1 MLKKILI
8 GVGAVVALLV
18 VGAVALV
25 AFVNVNAYK
34 PQIEAYVKDNYQ
46 RTLKIDG
53 DLSLS
58 VFPRIALALPKTT
71 LSNRGG
77 DRIAASLDGARAS
90 VALLPL
96 LRRQIVVD
104 TVRID
109 GLKAT
114 VERRRDGTTSIDD
127 LIRPAGD
134 KPAEPAQPGGPPKF
148 EIGGVELTNAELTFN
163 DQQAGNTI
171 ALTKLE
177 LKTGRIAPQGR
188 TPVAFSTNFSST
200 KPAAQGE
207 TRIKGDLDI
216 DLVNNAFGAQD
227 LETFVKGTI
236 DKRVVDVTARLGQ
249 AKYDAA
255 SGAISVTKLD
265 ATAKGTFGTVALDDS
280 RVLAPALAFDPVR
293 KVLSVGGLDVS
304 AKGKL
309 GADAFEAR
317 LAAPRI
323 EVDENKAS
331 GDRVQ
336 ANLKLVAAAATAP
349 GGEAKLV
356 LEGIS
361 GNARQLAIGKLAIDG
376 HVQQAARRVVVALAS
391 SASASID
398 AQTFALA
405 KLTGTVDVE
414 DPAIP
419 QKTVKLPI
427 TGAFAI
433 DVKKEVVDARFT
445 TKFDETTLATGFGV
459 RGFASP
465 RVTFDA
471 GADKFDVDRYFPPP
485 KPGPGNDSADPR
497 EDPKVDLSALRNL
510 NVAGEARV
518 AQLKARGIKA
528 NDVQLVVRIANG
540 RLDVAPLTAALYG
553 GRLRAT
559 ANAAAAGNRI
569 GVDANLEG
577 ISIGPLLRD
586 ALDRDILE
594 GTGNVKLAVTTAG
607 ATVGG
612 LKRGLNGSG
621 SFALRDGAIK
631 GVNLA
636 AKLREARSFLSARKE
651 DSARASSSEKTDF
664 SELTASFTIKDGV
677 ATGNDLDGKSPL
689 LRLAGAGKV
698 DLGAGTLDYTAKV
711 AVVGTL
717 KGQDGRDVS
726 ELRGVTIPVR
736 LYGPFEKLAY
746 TIDWG
751 SVAQEALKAKATE
764 QLKQKVAP
772 QLQEQ
777 RDKLK
782 DQLKGLLRR

>member
-1 MLKKILI
+1 MLKKVVI
-8 GVGAVVALLV
+8 GVGVAVGLLV
-18 VGAVALV
+18 IGAIALI
-25 AFVNVNAYK
+25 AFVDVNAYK

-46 RTLKIDG
+46 RTLKIEG
-53 DLSLS
+53 DLALS

-71 LSNRGG
+71 LSSRAG
-77 DRIAASLDGARAS
+77 DRVAASLDGARVS

-96 LRRQIVVD
+96 LRKEIVVD

-114 VERRRDGTTSIDD
+114 VERRRDGSTSIDD
-127 LIRPAGD
+127 LIKPAGD

-148 EIGGVELTNAELTFN
+148 EIGGVELSNAELTFN

-171 ALTKLE
+171 TLTKLE

-188 TPVAFSTNFSST
+188 TPVTFSTNFAST
-200 KPAAQGE
+200 QPAAQGE

-216 DLVNNAFGAQD
+216 DLVKNVFGAND
-227 LETFVKGTI
+227 LDAFVKGTI
-236 DKRVVDVTARLGQ
+236 EKHVVDVSAKLGQ
-249 AKYDAA
+249 AKVDAA
-255 SGAISVTKLD
+255 SGAVSVTRLD
-265 ATAKGTFGTVALDDS
+265 AKAKGAFGAVALDDG

-293 KVLSVGGLDVS
+293 KVLSVGGLEVS

-309 GADAFEAR
+309 GADAFEAK
-317 LAAPRI
+317 LVAPRI
-323 EVDENKAS
+323 EADESKAS

-336 ANLKLVAAAATAP
+336 ANVKLVAAAATSP
-349 GGEAKLV
+349 NVETKVV

-361 GNARQLAIGKLAIDG
+361 GNAKQLAIGRLAVDG
-376 HVQQAARRVVVALAS
+376 HLQQGARRVVAAIAS
-391 SASASID
+391 PAAASID
-398 AQTFALA
+398 GQTLALS
-405 KLTGTVDVE
+405 KLAGNVDVE

-427 TGAFAI
+427 TGAFSVDA
-433 DVKKEVVDARFT
+433 KKEVVDARFT
-445 TKFDETTLATGFGV
+445 TKFDETTLAAEFNV

-465 RVTFDA
+465 RITFDA
-471 GADKFDVDRYFPPP
+471 GADKLDVDRYFPPA

-497 EDPKVDLSALRNL
+497 EDPKVDLSALKDL

-518 AQLKARGIKA
+518 AQLKARGVKA
-528 NDVQLVVRIANG
+528 GNVQLVVRIANG

-569 GVDANLEG
+569 GVDADLTG
-577 ISIGPLLRD
+577 VAIGPLLRD

-594 GTGNVKLAVTTAG
+594 GNGNVKLAATTAG

-621 SFALRDGAIK
+621 SLALRDGAIK
-631 GVNLA
+631 GVNIA

-651 DSARASSSEKTDF
+651 DTARASSTEKTDF
-664 SELTASFTIKDGV
+664 SELTATFTIKDGV
-677 ATGNDLDGKSPL
+677 ATSNDLDGKSPL
-689 LRLAGAGKV
+689 LRLTGAGKV

-717 KGQDGRDVS
+717 KGQDGRELS

-736 LYGPFEKLAY
+736 LYGPFEKLSYA
-746 TIDWG
+746 IDWG

-777 RDKLK
+777 RDRLK

>member
-25 AFVNVNAYK
+25 AFVDVNAYK

-46 RTLKIDG
+46 RTLKIEG
-53 DLSLS
+53 DLRLS
-58 VFPRIALALPKTT
+58 VFPRIALALPKTS
-71 LSNRGG
+71 LSSRAG
-77 DRIAASLDGARAS
+77 DRVAASLDGARLS

-109 GLKAT
+109 GLKAA

-127 LIRPAGD
+127 LIKPGGD
-134 KPAEPAQPGGPPKF
+134 KPAEPAQTAAPPKF
-148 EIGGVELTNAELTFN
+148 EIGGVELTNAELTLN
-163 DQQAGNTI
+163 DLQAGNTI
-171 ALTKLE
+171 TLTKLE

-188 TPVAFSTNFSST
+188 TPVMFSTNFSST
-200 KPAAQGE
+200 RPAAQGE
-207 TRIKGDLDI
+207 ARIKGDLDI

-227 LETFVKGTI
+227 LEAFVKGTI
-236 DKRVVDVTARLGQ
+236 DKQAVDVSAKLGQ
-249 AKYDAA
+249 AKYDGA
-255 SGAISVTKLD
+255 SGAVSVTKLD
-265 ATAKGTFGTVALDDS
+265 AKGKGRFGTVALDDG
-280 RVLAPALAFDPVR
+280 RIQAPALAFDPVR
-293 KVLSVGGLDVS
+293 RVLSVGGLDVS
-304 AKGKL
+304 AKGRL
-309 GADAFEAR
+309 GADAFEAK
-317 LAAPRI
+317 LVAPRI
-323 EVDENKAS
+323 EADESKAS

-336 ANLKLVAAAATAP
+336 ANVKLVAGAATSP
-349 GGEAKLV
+349 NVEAKLV

-361 GNARQLAIGKLAIDG
+361 GNAKQLAIGRLAVDG
-376 HVQQAARRVVVALAS
+376 NLQQGARRVVAAIAS
-391 SASASID
+391 PATASID
-398 AQTFALA
+398 AHTFALT
-405 KLTGTVDVE
+405 KLAGNVDIE

-419 QKTVKLPI
+419 QKTVKLPL

-433 DVKKEVVDARFT
+433 DAKKQVVDARFT
-445 TKFDETTLATGFGV
+445 TKFDETTLATEFGV
-459 RGFASP
+459 RGFATP
-465 RVTFDA
+465 RITFDA
-471 GADKFDVDRYFPPP
+471 GADKLDIDRYFPPA

-497 EDPKVDLSALRNL
+497 EDPKVDLSALKDL

-518 AQLKARGIKA
+518 AQLKARGVKA
-528 NDVQLVVRIANG
+528 NNVQLVVRIANG

-553 GRLRAT
+553 GSLRAT
-559 ANAAAAGNRI
+559 ATAAAAGNRI
-569 GVDANLEG
+569 GVDANLTG
-577 ISIGPLLRD
+577 VSIGPLLRD

-594 GTGNVKLAVTTAG
+594 GTGNVKLVATTAG

-621 SFALRDGAIK
+621 ALALRDGAIK
-631 GVNLA
+631 GVNIA

-651 DSARASSSEKTDF
+651 DSARASSAEKTDL
-664 SELTASFTIKDGV
+664 SELAASFTIKDGV
-677 ATGNDLDGKSPL
+677 ATSNDLDGKSPL

-717 KGQDGRDVS
+717 KGQDGRELT
-726 ELRGVTIPVR
+726 ELRGVTVPVR
-736 LYGPFEKLAY
+736 LHGPFEKLSY
-746 TIDWG
+746 NIDWG

-772 QLQEQ
+772 QLQDQ
-777 RDKLK
+777 RDKLR

>member
-1 MLKKILI
+1 MLKKIVI
-8 GVGAVVALLV
+8 GVGVAVGLLV
-18 VGAVALV
+18 IGAVALV
-25 AFVNVNAYK
+25 AFVDVNAYK

-46 RTLKIDG
+46 RRLTIEG
-53 DLSLS
+53 DLALS

-71 LSNRGG
+71 LSSRAD
-77 DRIAASLDGARAS
+77 DRVAASLDGARVS

-96 LRRQIVVD
+96 LRKEIVVD

-114 VERRRDGTTSIDD
+114 VERRRDGSTSIDD
-127 LIRPAGD
+127 LIKPAGE
-134 KPAEPAQPGGPPKF
+134 KPAEPAQPGAPPKF
-148 EIGGVELTNAELTFN
+148 EIGGVELANAELTFN
-163 DQQAGNTI
+163 DQQTGNTI
-171 ALTKLE
+171 SLTKLE

-188 TPVAFSTNFSST
+188 TPVTFSTNFAST

-216 DLVNNAFGAQD
+216 DLVKSVFGANG
-227 LETFVKGTI
+227 LEALVKGTI
-236 DKRVVDVTARLGQ
+236 DKRVVDVNAKLGQ
-249 AKYDAA
+249 AKFDAA
-255 SGAISVTKLD
+255 SGAVSVAKLD
-265 ATAKGTFGTVALDDS
+265 ARAKGTFGAVALDDS

-293 KVLSVGGLDVS
+293 KVLSVGGLEVS

-309 GADAFEAR
+309 GADAFEAA
-317 LAAPRI
+317 LQAPRI
-323 EVDENKAS
+323 EADESKAS

-336 ANLKLVAAAATAP
+336 ANVKLVAAAATSP
-349 GGEAKLV
+349 NVEAKVV

-361 GNARQLAIGKLAIDG
+361 GNAKQLAIGRLGVDG
-376 HVQQAARRVVVALAS
+376 SLQQGARRVVAAIAS
-391 SASASID
+391 PAAASID
-398 AQTFALA
+398 AQTFALT
-405 KLTGTVDVE
+405 KLAGNVDVE

-427 TGAFAI
+427 TGAFSI
-433 DVKKEVVDARFT
+433 DAKKEVIDARFT
-445 TKFDETTLATGFGV
+445 TKFDETTLATEFGV
-459 RGFASP
+459 RGFATP
-465 RVTFDA
+465 RITFDA
-471 GADKFDVDRYFPPP
+471 GADKLDMDRYFPPA

-497 EDPKVDLSALRNL
+497 EDPKVDLSALKDL

-518 AQLKARGIKA
+518 AQLKARGVRA
-528 NDVQLVVRIANG
+528 SNVQLVVRIANG

-569 GVDANLEG
+569 GVDADLTG
-577 ISIGPLLRD
+577 VAIGPLLRD
-586 ALDRDILE
+586 ALDKDILE
-594 GTGNVKLAVTTAG
+594 GTGNVKLAATTAG

-612 LKRGLNGSG
+612 LKRGLNGNG
-621 SFALRDGAIK
+621 SLALRDGAIR
-631 GVNLA
+631 GVNIA

-651 DSARASSSEKTDF
+651 DTARASSTEKTDF
-664 SELTASFTIKDGV
+664 SELTATFTIKDGV
-677 ATGNDLDGKSPL
+677 VTSNDLDGKSPL
-689 LRLAGAGKV
+689 LRLTGAGKV
-698 DLGAGTLDYTAKV
+698 DLGAGTIDYSAKV

-717 KGQDGRDVS
+717 KGQDGRELS

-736 LYGPFEKLAY
+736 LYGPFEKLSYA
-746 TIDWG
+746 IDWG

-777 RDKLK
+777 RDRLK

>member
-8 GVGAVVALLV
+8 GVGVVVGLLV
-18 VGAVALV
+18 IGAVALV
-25 AFVNVNAYK
+25 AFVDVNAYK
-34 PQIEAYVKDNYQ
+34 PQIEAYVKDHYQ
-46 RTLKIDG
+46 RRLSIEG
-53 DLSLS
+53 DLALS

-71 LSNRGG
+71 LSSRAG
-77 DRIAASLDGARAS
+77 DRVAASFDAARAS

-96 LRRQIVVD
+96 LRKEIVVD

-109 GLKAT
+109 GLKAAI
-114 VERRRDGTTSIDD
+114 ERRRDGTTSIDD
-127 LIRPAGD
+127 LIRPAGE
-134 KPAEPAQPGGPPKF
+134 KPAEPAQHGGPPKF
-148 EIGGVELTNAELTFN
+148 EIGGVELTDAELTFD

-207 TRIKGDLDI
+207 TRVKGDVDI

-227 LETFVKGTI
+227 LDVFVKGTI
-236 DKRVVDVTARLGQ
+236 DKRAVDVNARLGQ

-255 SGAISVTKLD
+255 SGALSVTRLD
-265 ATAKGTFGTVALDDS
+265 AKGKGTFGTVALDDA

-309 GADAFEAR
+309 GADAFEAK

-323 EVDENKAS
+323 EADASKAS

-336 ANLKLVAAAATAP
+336 ANVKLVAAAATSP
-349 GGEAKLV
+349 SVDAKLV

-361 GNARQLAIGKLAIDG
+361 GNAKQLAIAKLAVDG
-376 HVQQAARRVVVALAS
+376 NLQQGARHVVAALAS
-391 SASASID
+391 PAAVSID

-405 KLTGTVDVE
+405 KLAGNVDVE

-419 QKTVKLPI
+419 QKTVKLALA
-427 TGAFAI
+427 GAIAI
-433 DVKKEVVDARFT
+433 DASKEVVDARFT
-445 TKFDETTLATGFGV
+445 TKFDETTLATEFGV
-459 RGFASP
+459 RGFATP
-465 RVTFDA
+465 RITFDA
-471 GADKFDVDRYFPPP
+471 GADKLDVDRYFPPA

-497 EDPKVDLSALRNL
+497 DDPKVDLSALKNL

-518 AQLKARGIKA
+518 ARLKARGVRA
-528 NDVQLVVRIANG
+528 DNVQLVVRIADG

-553 GRLRAT
+553 GSLRAT

-569 GVDANLEG
+569 GIDANLAG
-577 ISIGPLLRD
+577 VAIGPLLRD
-586 ALDRDILE
+586 ALERDILE
-594 GTGNVKLAVTTAG
+594 GAGSVKLAVTTAG
-607 ATVGG
+607 TTVGG

-621 SFALRDGAIK
+621 SVALRDGAIK
-631 GVNLA
+631 GVNVA

-651 DSARASSSEKTDF
+651 DSARASSTEKTDF
-664 SELTASFTIKDGV
+664 SELAASFTIKDGV
-677 ATGNDLDGKSPL
+677 ATSNDLEGKSPL

-698 DLGAGTLDYTAKV
+698 DLGAGALDYTAKV

-717 KGQDGRDVS
+717 KGQDGRELP

-736 LYGPFEKLAY
+736 LYGPFEKLSYA
-746 TIDWG
+746 IDWG

-777 RDKLK
+777 RDRLK

>member
-1 MLKKILI
+1 MLKKIVI
-8 GVGAVVALLV
+8 GVGVAVGLLV
-18 VGAVALV
+18 IGAVALV
-25 AFVNVNAYK
+25 AFVDVNAYK

-46 RTLKIDG
+46 RRLTIEG
-53 DLSLS
+53 DLALS

-71 LSNRGG
+71 LSSRAD
-77 DRIAASLDGARAS
+77 DRVAASLDGARVS

-96 LRRQIVVD
+96 LRKEIVVD

-114 VERRRDGTTSIDD
+114 VERRRDGSTSIDD
-127 LIRPAGD
+127 LIKPAGE
-134 KPAEPAQPGGPPKF
+134 KPAEPAQPGAPPKF
-148 EIGGVELTNAELTFN
+148 EIGGVELANAELTFN
-163 DQQAGNTI
+163 DQQTGNTI
-171 ALTKLE
+171 SLTKLE

-188 TPVAFSTNFSST
+188 TPVTFSTNFAST

-216 DLVNNAFGAQD
+216 DLVKNVFGANG
-227 LETFVKGTI
+227 LEALVKGTI
-236 DKRVVDVTARLGQ
+236 DKRVVDVNAKLGQ
-249 AKYDAA
+249 AKFDAA
-255 SGAISVTKLD
+255 SGAVSVAKLD
-265 ATAKGTFGTVALDDS
+265 ARAKGTFGTVALDDS

-293 KVLSVGGLDVS
+293 KVLSVGGLEVS

-309 GADAFEAR
+309 GADAFEAA
-317 LAAPRI
+317 LQAPRI
-323 EVDENKAS
+323 EADESKAS

-336 ANLKLVAAAATAP
+336 ANVKLVAAAATSP
-349 GGEAKLV
+349 NVEARVV

-361 GNARQLAIGKLAIDG
+361 GNAKQLAIGRLAVDG
-376 HVQQAARRVVVALAS
+376 SLQQGARRVVAAIAS
-391 SASASID
+391 PAAASID
-398 AQTFALA
+398 AQTFALT
-405 KLTGTVDVE
+405 KLAGNVDVE

-427 TGAFAI
+427 TGAFSI
-433 DVKKEVVDARFT
+433 DAKKEVVDARFT
-445 TKFDETTLATGFGV
+445 TKFDETTLATEFGV
-459 RGFASP
+459 RGFATP
-465 RVTFDA
+465 RITFDA
-471 GADKFDVDRYFPPP
+471 GADKLDIDRYFPPA

-497 EDPKVDLSALRNL
+497 EDPKVDLSALKDL

-518 AQLKARGIKA
+518 AQLKARGVRA
-528 NDVQLVVRIANG
+528 SNVQLVVRIANG

-569 GVDANLEG
+569 GVDADLAG
-577 ISIGPLLRD
+577 VAIGPLLRD
-586 ALDRDILE
+586 ALDKDILE
-594 GTGNVKLAVTTAG
+594 GTGIVKLAATTAG

-621 SFALRDGAIK
+621 SLALRDGAIK
-631 GVNLA
+631 GVNIA

-651 DSARASSSEKTDF
+651 DTARASSTEKTDF
-664 SELTASFTIKDGV
+664 SELTATFTIKDGV
-677 ATGNDLDGKSPL
+677 VTSNDLDGKSPL
-689 LRLAGAGKV
+689 LRLTGAGKV
-698 DLGAGTLDYTAKV
+698 DLGAGTIDYSAKV

-717 KGQDGRDVS
+717 KGQDGRELS

-736 LYGPFEKLAY
+736 LYGPFEKLSYA
-746 TIDWG
+746 IDWG

-777 RDKLK
+777 RDRLK

>member
-8 GVGAVVALLV
+8 GVGVVVALLV
-18 VGAVALV
+18 IGAVALV
-25 AFVNVNAYK
+25 AFVDVNAYK

-71 LSNRGG
+71 LSSRAG
-77 DRIAASLDGARAS
+77 DRVAASLDGARVS
-90 VALLPL
+90 VALFPL
-96 LRRQIVVD
+96 LRKEIVVD
-104 TVRID
+104 TVRVD
-109 GLKAT
+109 GLKAA

-127 LIRPAGD
+127 LIKPAGD

-171 ALTKLE
+171 TLTKLE

-188 TPVAFSTNFSST
+188 TPVTFSTNFSST

-216 DLVNNAFGAQD
+216 DLVKNAFGAQD
-227 LETFVKGTI
+227 LEALVKGTI
-236 DKRVVDVTARLGQ
+236 DKRAVDVNAKLGQ
-249 AKYDAA
+249 AKYDGA
-255 SGAISVTKLD
+255 SGAVSVTKLD
-265 ATAKGTFGTVALDDS
+265 AKAKGIFGTVALDDS

-309 GADAFEAR
+309 GADAFEAS
-317 LAAPRI
+317 LQAPRI
-323 EVDENKAS
+323 EADESKAS

-336 ANLKLVAAAATAP
+336 ANVKLVAAAATSP
-349 GGEAKLV
+349 NVEAKLV

-361 GNARQLAIGKLAIDG
+361 GNAKQLAIGKLAVDG
-376 HVQQAARRVVVALAS
+376 NLQQGARRIVAALAS
-391 SASASID
+391 PAAASID
-398 AQTFALA
+398 GQTFALT
-405 KLTGTVDVE
+405 KLAGNVDVE

-433 DVKKEVVDARFT
+433 DAKKEVVDARFT
-445 TKFDETTLATGFGV
+445 TKFDETTLATEFGV

-465 RVTFDA
+465 RITFDA
-471 GADKFDVDRYFPPP
+471 GADKLDIDRYFPPA

-497 EDPKVDLSALRNL
+497 EDPKVDLSALKDL

-518 AQLKARGIKA
+518 AQLKARGVRA
-528 NDVQLVVRIANG
+528 DNVQLVVRIANG

-559 ANAAAAGNRI
+559 ANAAAAGNKI
-569 GVDANLEG
+569 GVDANLAG
-577 ISIGPLLRD
+577 VSIGPLLRD
-586 ALDRDILE
+586 ALDKDILE
-594 GTGNVKLAVTTAG
+594 GTGNVKLAATTAG

-621 SFALRDGAIK
+621 NLALRDGAIK
-631 GVNLA
+631 GVNIA

-651 DSARASSSEKTDF
+651 DSARASSTEKTDF

-677 ATGNDLDGKSPL
+677 ATSNDLDGKSPL
-689 LRLAGAGKV
+689 LRLTGAGKV

-717 KGQDGRDVS
+717 KGQDGRDLT
-726 ELRGVTIPVR
+726 ELRGVTVPVR
-736 LYGPFEKLAY
+736 LHGPFEKLSY
-746 TIDWG
+746 NIDWG

-772 QLQEQ
+772 QLDQQ
-777 RDKLK
+777 RDRLK

>member
-8 GVGAVVALLV
+8 GFGVVVALLV
-18 VGAVALV
+18 AGAVALV
-25 AFVNVNAYK
+25 AFVDVNAYK

-46 RTLKIDG
+46 RTLKIEG

-58 VFPRIALALPKTT
+58 VFPRIALALPKTS
-71 LSNRGG
+71 LSSRAG
-77 DRIAASLDGARAS
+77 DRVAASLESARVS

-96 LRRQIVVD
+96 LRKEIVVD
-104 TVRID
+104 TVRVD
-109 GLKAT
+109 GLKAA

-134 KPAEPAQPGGPPKF
+134 KPAGPAQPGGPPKF
-148 EIGGVELTNAELTFN
+148 EIGGVELANAELTFN
-163 DQQAGNTI
+163 DLQAGNTI
-171 ALTKLE
+171 TLTKLE

-188 TPVAFSTNFSST
+188 TPVTFSTRFSST
-200 KPAAQGE
+200 QPAAQGE
-207 TRIKGDLDI
+207 ARIKGDVDI
-216 DLVNNAFGAQD
+216 DLVKNAFGAQD
-227 LETFVKGTI
+227 LEAFVKGTI
-236 DKRVVDVTARLGQ
+236 DKRVVDVNARLGQ

-255 SGAISVTKLD
+255 SGAVSVTQLD
-265 ATAKGTFGTVALDDS
+265 AKAKGTFGTVALDDS

-293 KVLSVGGLDVS
+293 KVLSVGGLDAS

-309 GADAFEAR
+309 GADAFEAK

-323 EVDENKAS
+323 EADESKAS

-336 ANLKLVAAAATAP
+336 ANVKLVAAAATSP
-349 GGEAKLV
+349 NVEAKLV
-356 LEGIS
+356 LEGLS
-361 GNARQLAIGKLAIDG
+361 GNARQLAIGRLAVDG
-376 HVQQAARRVVVALAS
+376 SLQQGARRIVAALAS
-391 SASASID
+391 PAAASID

-405 KLTGTVDVE
+405 KLAGNVDVE

-433 DVKKEVVDARFT
+433 DAKKEVVDARFT
-445 TKFDETTLATGFGV
+445 TKFDETTLATEFGV
-459 RGFASP
+459 RGFATP
-465 RVTFDA
+465 RITFDA
-471 GADKFDVDRYFPPP
+471 GADKLDIDRYFPPA

-497 EDPKVDLSALRNL
+497 EDPKVDLSALKDL
-510 NVAGEARV
+510 TVAGEARV
-518 AQLKARGIKA
+518 AQLKARGVRA
-528 NDVQLVVRIANG
+528 DNVQLVVRIANG

-569 GVDANLEG
+569 GVDANLAG
-577 ISIGPLLRD
+577 VSIGPLLRD
-586 ALDRDILE
+586 AFGRDILE
-594 GTGNVKLAVTTAG
+594 GTGNVKLAATTAG

-621 SFALRDGAIK
+621 NLALRDGAIK
-631 GVNLA
+631 GVNIA
-636 AKLREARSFLSARKE
+636 ARLREARSFLSARKE
-651 DSARASSSEKTDF
+651 DSARAASTEKTDF
-664 SELTASFTIKDGV
+664 SELAASFTIKDGV
-677 ATGNDLDGKSPL
+677 VTSNDLDGKSPL

-717 KGQDGRDVS
+717 KGQDGRELT
-726 ELRGVTIPVR
+726 ELRGVTVPVR
-736 LYGPFEKLAY
+736 LSGPFEKLSY

-772 QLQEQ
+772 QLQDQ
-777 RDKLK
+777 RDKLR

>member
-8 GVGAVVALLV
+8 GVGVVVALLV

-25 AFVNVNAYK
+25 AFVDVNAYK

-46 RTLKIDG
+46 RTLKIEG

-58 VFPRIALALPKTT
+58 VFPRIALALPKTS
-71 LSNRGG
+71 LSSRAG
-77 DRIAASLDGARAS
+77 DGVAASLEGARVS
-90 VALLPL
+90 VALFPL
-96 LRRQIVVD
+96 LRKEIVVD
-104 TVRID
+104 TVRVD
-109 GLKAT
+109 GLKAA

-127 LIRPAGD
+127 LIKPAGD

-163 DQQAGNTI
+163 DLQAGNTI
-171 ALTKLE
+171 TLAKLE

-188 TPVAFSTNFSST
+188 TPVTFSTSFSST

-216 DLVNNAFGAQD
+216 DLVKNAFGAQD
-227 LETFVKGTI
+227 LEAFVKGTI
-236 DKRVVDVTARLGQ
+236 DKRVVDVNARLGQ

-255 SGAISVTKLD
+255 SGAVSVTQLD
-265 ATAKGTFGTVALDDS
+265 AKAKGTFGTVALDDS

-309 GADAFEAR
+309 GADAFEAK

-323 EVDENKAS
+323 EADESKAS

-336 ANLKLVAAAATAP
+336 ANVKLIAAAATSP
-349 GGEAKLV
+349 NVEAKLV

-361 GNARQLAIGKLAIDG
+361 GNAKQLAIGRLAVDG
-376 HVQQAARRVVVALAS
+376 NLQQGARRIVAALAS
-391 SASASID
+391 PAAASIE
-398 AQTFALA
+398 ARTFALT
-405 KLTGTVDVE
+405 KLAGNVDVE

-433 DVKKEVVDARFT
+433 DAKKEVVDARFT
-445 TKFDETTLATGFGV
+445 TKFDETTLATEFGV
-459 RGFASP
+459 RGFATP
-465 RVTFDA
+465 RITFDA
-471 GADKFDVDRYFPPP
+471 GADKLDIDRYFPPA

-497 EDPKVDLSALRNL
+497 EDPKVDLSALKDL

-518 AQLKARGIKA
+518 AQLKARGVRA
-528 NDVQLVVRIANG
+528 DNVQLVVRIANG

-569 GVDANLEG
+569 GVDANLAG
-577 ISIGPLLRD
+577 VSIGPLLRD
-586 ALDRDILE
+586 ALDKDILE
-594 GTGNVKLAVTTAG
+594 GTGNVKLAATTAG

-621 SFALRDGAIK
+621 NLALRDGAIK
-631 GVNLA
+631 GVNIA
-636 AKLREARSFLSARKE
+636 AKLREARSFLSASKE
-651 DSARASSSEKTDF
+651 DSARASSTEKTDF

-677 ATGNDLDGKSPL
+677 ATSNDLDGKSPL

-711 AVVGTL
+711 AVVGSL
-717 KGQDGRDVS
+717 KGQDGRELT
-726 ELRGVTIPVR
+726 ELRGVTVPVR
-736 LYGPFEKLAY
+736 LSGPFEKLSY
-746 TIDWG
+746 SIDWG
-751 SVAQEALKAKATE
+751 SVAQEALKAKAAE

-772 QLQEQ
+772 QLEQ
-777 RDKLK
+777 QRGRLK